1 MKNEKEIRD
10 IIQYLLK
17 YKKKLCINM
26 LLSIL
31 ILLVYMVTP
40 LIEQRIIDDGLLS
53 NNFRYLLLLVIISAA
68 LNIFGFIIEYAQLH
82 IQAGV
87 AASFRNSL
95 KIQSLSHSI
104 RLKMEILKKHSLLA
118 LMSDANNDI
127 NNMSRVCSNDVFGIL
142 IEFIKVF
149 GYLFGLL
156 ILNWK
161 LTIIILGI
169 IPIKILISNK
179 TGKSSEKKMEEV
191 LEIQKSIS
199 RWQSNN
205 YAGINEIKNWN
216 VYEAIEN
223 EFAQLSNERER
234 ADRKLN
240 MLTALDSCLKKSS
253 EKIVFIAIYMV
264 AAILIWRDELT
275 IGSFIA
281 FIQYSGY
288 LFAPIDVISGLKIVL
303 GGVLPSVKS
312 FNHFSNLPE
321 EKLDKGNDKIPC
333 PSKISFI
340 NITFRYDE
348 QDILK
353 HFNLVLNK
361 NEKTAIVGLNG
372 SGKSTLINLLLRYY
386 DPNEGTILFDDN
398 DVKNY
403 PLADYRDSFSVMG
416 QNVFLFNTSIKNN
429 IAMFQKTES
438 KIEDFEDIL
447 SYVDGLPDKENTNVG
462 FDGAK
467 LSGGEKQRV
476 ALARCL
482 SKNAEILILDE
493 ATSNCDVSMEKIFK
507 DILIKDQHAY
517 VITITHNYSLLEIFD
532 RIIILKNGRVA
543 FDGTFESA
551 KPHLSGMQDLK
562 HEQICNVYGKC
573 KKLKKNGVGK
583 DNGNYI

>member
-1 MKNEKEIRD
+1 MKNKKEIRT
-10 IIQYLLK
+10 IIKYLLK
-17 YKKKLCINM
+17 YKRALIINM

-31 ILLVYMVTP
+31 LLLVYMITP

-53 NNFRYLLLLVIISAA
+53 KNFRYLLALVILSAT
-68 LNIFGFIIEYAQLH
+68 LNIIGFTIEYAQLH

-95 KIQSLSHSI
+95 KIQSLSHAL
-104 RLKMEILKKHSLLA
+104 RLKMNILKKHSLLA
-118 LMSDANNDI
+118 LLSDANNDI
-127 NNMSRVCSNDVFGIL
+127 NNMSSVCSNDVFGIL

-161 LTIIILGI
+161 LTIVVLCV

-191 LEIQKSIS
+191 LEIQKKIS

-216 VYEAIEN
+216 VYEPIEK

-253 EKIVFIAIYMV
+253 EKIIFIAIYVV
-264 AAILIWRDELT
+264 AAILIWQGELT
-275 IGSFIA
+275 IGTFIA

-303 GGVLPSVKS
+303 GGVIPSVKS
-312 FNHFSNLPE
+312 FTEFINMPE
-321 EKLDKGNDKIPC
+321 EQLEEGMKLSSC
-333 PSKISFI
+333 PNQIIFHD
-340 NITFRYDE
+340 ITFRYDE
-348 QDILK
+348 HDVLK

-361 NEKTAIVGLNG
+361 NEKTAILGLNG

-386 DPNEGTILFDDN
+386 TPNEGQILFDDN
-398 DVKNY
+398 DIAKY
-403 PLADYRDSFSVMG
+403 SLANYRDAFSVMG
-416 QNVFLFNTSIKNN
+416 QSVFLFNTSIKNN
-429 IAMFQKTES
+429 ISMFQKPKNVLGDYGE
-438 KIEDFEDIL
+438 IL
-447 SYVDGLPDKENTNVG
+447 SYVNGLPDKENTNVG

-482 SKNAEILILDE
+482 SKDADILILDE
-493 ATSNCDVSMEKIFK
+493 ATSNCDVSMEELFK
-507 DILIKDQHAY
+507 NILSKNQHAY
-517 VITITHNYSLLEIFD
+517 VIAITHNYSLLESFD
-532 RIIILKNGRVA
+532 RIVILKNGQVA
-543 FDGTFESA
+543 FDGSFEAA
-551 KPHLSGMQDLK
+551 KPHLYGLQEKESLNSRNAFGMHKRLRR
-562 HEQICNVYGKC
+562 NGV
-573 KKLKKNGVGK
+573 KNG
-583 DNGNYI
+583 NII